1 MPTRLATTSIQPRS
15 ILVATDLHDLEF
27 LLPVAMEQAKATG
40 AKVWLV
46 HVVPPETPTGAG
58 TLPEMQRIA
67 FRRAEALLAKATL
80 QLRNQLI
87 RCDYEVRRWYPV
99 DRIIEFVREHEI
111 DRVILGTSGKGK
123 LGKLLV
129 GSVAEELIRKLDVPV
144 CAVGPHCQP
153 PTTNT
158 FHRIVFATSL
168 RHDFEKNLVLAAQLA
183 SASRGELIVLHVMEQ
198 DQGDESVDLRVVSK
212 IDRMRKAAA
221 ELGLV
226 PQLRIRH
233 GEPAEEILAECSLV
247 KADMLILGAVPAS
260 AMAATFRSGVAYRVI
275 AHAPCPTF
283 TVCNAARKKHAEA
296 IRETWTITT
305 NS

>member
-1 MPTRLATTSIQPRS
+1 MPTSLAATSIQPRS

-27 LLPVAMEQAKATG
+27 LLPAVMEQAKATG
-40 AKVWLV
+40 AKVWLLY
-46 HVVPPETPTGAG
+46 VVPPETATGTGA
-58 TLPEMQRIA
+58 LPEMQTIA
-67 FRRAEALLAKATL
+67 FRRAEELLAKAAF

-99 DRIIEFVREHEI
+99 DRIIDFVHEHEI

-123 LGKLLV
+123 LGKLLI

-153 PTTNT
+153 PTTST
-158 FHRIVFATSL
+158 FRRILFATSL
-168 RHDFEKNLVLAAQLA
+168 RHDFEKNLALAAQLGT
-183 SASRGELIVLHVMEQ
+183 ASRGELILLHVMEQ
-198 DQGDESVDLRVVSK
+198 DRGDESVDLRVVSK

-221 ELGLV
+221 YLGLV

-233 GEPAEEILAECSLV
+233 GEPVEEILAECSAV
-247 KADMLILGAVPAS
+247 RADMLILGAVPAS
-260 AMAATFRSGVAYRVI
+260 AMATTFRSGVAYRVI
-275 AHAPCPTF
+275 ARAPCPTF
-283 TVCNAARKKHAEA
+283 TVCNAAGKKHAEA
-296 IRETWTITT
+296 IRETRTITS